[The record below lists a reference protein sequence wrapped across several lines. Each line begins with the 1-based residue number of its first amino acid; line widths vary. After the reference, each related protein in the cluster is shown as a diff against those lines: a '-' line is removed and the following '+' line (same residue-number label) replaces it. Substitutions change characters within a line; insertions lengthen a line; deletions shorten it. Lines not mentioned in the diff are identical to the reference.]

1 MRHLV
6 LFAALVFALGGTL
19 EEYWP
24 IFISSMGVA
33 PYSLGL
39 FLSLTCGVQALA
51 SFFAHRFV
59 DMPSR
64 ILFSAL
70 AVSGVGLFIAARS
83 MHVAGVLL
91 ILFFVFV
98 FQVIDIIYDARLQAA
113 IPSDHRATVSSVKSF
128 VAETGGDVVVLAMG
142 LIVTGSL
149 YSTGFWGF
157 GVAVA
162 GVGLV
167 YLLVSARLPLAEN
180 HR

>member
-91 ILFFVFV
+91 ILFFVF
-98 FQVIDIIYDARLQAA
+98 QAIDIIYDARLQTA

-128 VAETGGDVVVLAMG
+128 VAKTGGVVVVLAMG

>member
-1 MRHLV
+1 
-6 LFAALVFALGGTL
+6 
-19 EEYWP
+19 
-24 IFISSMGVA
+24 MGVA

-39 FLSLTCGVQALA
+39 FLSPTCGVQALA
-51 SFFAHRFV
+51 SFFAHRLI

-91 ILFFVFV
+91 ILFFVF
-98 FQVIDIIYDARLQAA
+98 QAIDIIYDTRLQAA

-128 VAETGGDVVVLAMG
+128 VAETGDVVVVLAMG

-157 GVAVA
+157 GVAIA

>member
-1 MRHLV
+1 
-6 LFAALVFALGGTL
+6 
-19 EEYWP
+19 
-24 IFISSMGVA
+24 MGVA

-64 ILFSAL
+64 LLFSAL
-70 AVSGVGLFIAARS
+70 TVSGVGLFIAARS

-98 FQVIDIIYDARLQAA
+98 FQAIDIIYDGRLQAT

-128 VAETGGDVVVLAMG
+128 VAETGGVVVLAMG

-149 YSTGFWGF
+149 YSTGFWEF

>member
-70 AVSGVGLFIAARS
+70 AVSGVGLFVAARS

-98 FQVIDIIYDARLQAA
+98 FVFQAIDIIYDARLQTA

-128 VAETGGDVVVLAMG
+128 VAETGGVVVVLG
-142 LIVTGSL
+142 PTVRVTVAARI
-149 YSTGFWGF
+149 
-157 GVAVA
+157 VAVEVA
-162 GVGLV
+162 VGVV
-167 YLLVSARLPLAEN
+167 VRPV
-180 HR
+180 

>member
-24 IFISSMGVA
+24 IFISFMGVE

-51 SFFAHRFV
+51 SFFAHRLI

-91 ILFFVFV
+91 ILFFVF
-98 FQVIDIIYDARLQAA
+98 QAIDIIYDTRLQAA

-128 VAETGGDVVVLAMG
+128 VAETGGVVVVLAMG

>member
-1 MRHLV
+1 
-6 LFAALVFALGGTL
+6 
-19 EEYWP
+19 
-24 IFISSMGVA
+24 MGVA

-64 ILFSAL
+64 ILLSAI

-98 FQVIDIIYDARLQAA
+98 FQAIDIIYDARLQAT

-128 VAETGGDVVVLAMG
+128 VAETGGVVVLAMG

-149 YSTGFWGF
+149 YSTGFWEF

-167 YLLVSARLPLAEN
+167 YLSVSARLPLAEN

>member
-33 PYSLGL
+33 PYALGL

-51 SFFAHRFV
+51 SFFAHRLI

-91 ILFFVFV
+91 ILFFVF
-98 FQVIDIIYDARLQAA
+98 QAIDIIYDTRLQAA

-128 VAETGGDVVVLAMG
+128 VAETGGVVVVLAMG

-167 YLLVSARLPLAEN
+167 YLLVRARLPLAEN

>member
-1 MRHLV
+1 
-6 LFAALVFALGGTL
+6 
-19 EEYWP
+19 
-24 IFISSMGVA
+24 MGVA

-91 ILFFVFV
+91 ILFFVF
-98 FQVIDIIYDARLQAA
+98 QAIDIIYDTRLQAA

-128 VAETGGDVVVLAMG
+128 VAETGGVVVVLAMG

>member
-1 MRHLV
+1 
-6 LFAALVFALGGTL
+6 
-19 EEYWP
+19 
-24 IFISSMGVA
+24 MGVA

-91 ILFFVFV
+91 ILFFVF
-98 FQVIDIIYDARLQAA
+98 QAIDIIYDGRLQAT

-128 VAETGGDVVVLAMG
+128 VAETGGVVVLAMG

>member
-1 MRHLV
+1 
-6 LFAALVFALGGTL
+6 
-19 EEYWP
+19 
-24 IFISSMGVA
+24 MGVA

-70 AVSGVGLFIAARS
+70 AVSGVGLFVAARS

-91 ILFFVFV
+91 ILFFVF
-98 FQVIDIIYDARLQAA
+98 QAIDIIYDARLQAA

-128 VAETGGDVVVLAMG
+128 VAETGGVVVVLAMG

-162 GVGLV
+162 RVGLV
-167 YLLVSARLPLAEN
+167 YLLVRARLPLAEN